1 MPTQIDQIV
10 RTNNIWKKLLRVVYA
25 VYAFA
30 SLVIRSK
37 NWSTPSVIRCS
48 KSKQEN
54 VADSCWFHSK
64 AVSNLLSRILQ
75 TVIKYSYMFFTVF
88 PSGVCKRDQVFVF
101 APKRI
106 PPRRASTPGRSNPFR
121 VSPTGA
127 SQQGMALLQGDLPL
141 RGVGELTDES
151 L

>member
-1 MPTQIDQIV
+1 M
-10 RTNNIWKKLLRVVYA
+10 
-25 VYAFA
+25 
-30 SLVIRSK
+30 LVPLI
-37 NWSTPSVIRCS
+37 
-48 KSKQEN
+48 
-54 VADSCWFHSK
+54 K
-64 AVSNLLSRILQ
+64 AVSDLLSRILQ

-106 PPRRASTPGRSNPFR
+106 PPRRATTPGRSNPFR

-141 RGVGELTDES
+141 RGVGELTDLTDES